1 MSVLVNEHVE
11 RTLKYQ
17 ILISSLILT
26 PLLWIAAYITLPP
39 DGFKIPSALS
49 V

>member
-1 MSVLVNEHVE
+1 MSGILISYYFLVLVNEHVE

-26 PLLWIAAYITLPP
+26 PLLWIAAYIT
-39 DGFKIPSALS
+39 
-49 V
+49 